1 LLGREFKVSRPRG
14 EIVESALAPIVT
26 ATVHPTTKARR
37 DEMKRFVADLKKVAA
52 MSPRA
57 RE

>member
-1 LLGREFKVSRPRG
+1 LLGREFKVSRQRG
-14 EIVESALAPIVT
+14 DIVEPPVVT
-26 ATVHPTTKARR
+26 ATVDPATKARR
-37 DEMKRFVADLKKVAA
+37 DEMKRFVADLKKVAP